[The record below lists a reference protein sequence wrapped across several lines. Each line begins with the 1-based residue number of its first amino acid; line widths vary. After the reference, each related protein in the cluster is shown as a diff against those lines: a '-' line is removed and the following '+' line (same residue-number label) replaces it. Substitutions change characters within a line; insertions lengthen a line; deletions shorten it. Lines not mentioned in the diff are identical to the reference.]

1 MGARV
6 ERPIDRLDPGWLFL
20 AAGVVLLFA
29 TVVIPA
35 QADLAEARWQR
46 DRALAIEAQRKE
58 RLFKHE
64 RYLAA
69 LESREPALVRA
80 LAASQLN
87 LVPAGRAAALRPID
101 PMMEDASVFP
111 SLEPAPIVLPELELV
126 DSRLARWA
134 RGEHSRLWLI
144 AAGSMLVMMGLL
156 PWNQRE
162 GDMA

>member
-1 MGARV
+1 MAARV
-6 ERPIDRLDPGWLFL
+6 ERPIDRFDPGWLFL
-20 AAGVVLLFA
+20 LAGVVLLFV

-69 LESREPALVRA
+69 LESREPAVVRA

-87 LVPAGRAAALRPID
+87 LVPAARASLLRPID
-101 PMMEDASVFP
+101 PTIDDASVFP
-111 SLEPAPIVLPELELV
+111 SLEPAPIVLPDLEQV
-126 DSRLARWA
+126 DSRLSRWA
-134 RGEHSRLWLI
+134 RGERTRLWLI
-144 AAGSMLVMMGLL
+144 AAGSVLVMIGLM
-156 PWNQRE
+156 PWNQR
-162 GDMA
+162 AQA